1 MKTRTPRP
9 PVLAGGLASLA
20 LCVPAVAGAQVLS
33 PAPAPAGAP
42 TVVASV
48 HARNVDATLAVLR
61 TYLPVPV
68 NPQQLLP
75 ELVGEFGKL
84 VALDAPVDVA
94 VALDPQAGENLERP
108 LWAVSFGVTSLAEVQ
123 RQAQARNLVEPAPPG
138 LYRLRVPVGSGNKG
152 MFCQLGPS
160 PKGAGGPGTGRLSCS
175 GKEKDRDALA
185 PHLARLSPPP
195 AAQNAD
201 LHAELLVAPIVKNY
215 DGPWQRLLQLGSMA
229 VPTKLKLGQPTF
241 DRALTDATQLLI
253 GQLRGIGEDLHTV
266 ALDVSL
272 QPTGAELRLGY
283 RLTGQKSWWGQSD
296 AANAARPPAPPP
308 PVLFTLPADVSSA
321 SYRHS
326 SPVWARQ
333 ILDVAAA
340 LLDGYLEHD
349 GLAAPDRQA
358 IAEIFTKV
366 PNLTAPL
373 TTVIAEGAPDGG
385 AKSAAPAPAA
395 GDLGRALG
403 MLSSGGFYMAAL
415 DPADRDQSLPWLKA
429 VVAAYNRPA
438 VQVYLKKKWKQ
449 ADPTG
454 VLPTLKAGPALPK
467 TLGADA
473 YGLVLSGSFTGLFA
487 SKTAKPQK
495 PVPTVIHVVAAR
507 AQDGRLWT
515 ALGADRPT
523 LLRRLGQVAAP
534 PADGANTLARRP
546 GLESLREPGQSSAGF
561 STLAGLSRF
570 IDLAISATRRG
581 SLSGPELATGGGKPA
596 AKPAEPLSA
605 VQLLAAIPHHGE
617 VPMTY
622 GARPARPNPLA
633 LTQEMY
639 LRVPK
644 AVIEDVIALAMNLA
658 ADRN

>member
-1 MKTRTPRP
+1 MKTRPLRS
-9 PVLAGGLASLA
+9 PVFAGGLASLA
-20 LCVPAVAGAQVLS
+20 LSVPAVAGAQVLA
-33 PAPAPAGAP
+33 PASAPAGAP

-61 TYLPVPV
+61 TYLPIPV
-68 NPQQLLP
+68 NPQQFLP

-108 LWAVSFGVTSLAEVQ
+108 LWAVSFGVTNLAEVQ
-123 RQAQARNLVEPAPPG
+123 RQAQARGLVEPAPPG

-160 PKGAGGPGTGRLSCS
+160 PKGAGGPSTGRLSCS

-185 PHLARLSPPP
+185 PHLSRLSPPP
-195 AAQNAD
+195 AAQSAD

-241 DRALTDATQLLI
+241 DRALTDATQMLI

-266 ALDVSL
+266 ALDLSL
-272 QPTGAELRLGY
+272 QPTGAEVRLGY

-296 AANAARPPAPPP
+296 AQSAARPPAPPP
-308 PVLFTLPADVSSA
+308 PMLFTLPADVSSA
-321 SYRHS
+321 SYRHA
-326 SPVWARQ
+326 SPAWARQ
-333 ILDVAAA
+333 VLDVVAA

-366 PNLTAPL
+366 PGLAAPL

-385 AKSAAPAPAA
+385 AKSAAPPAGA
-395 GDLGRALG
+395 GDFSRALG
-403 MLSSGGFYMAAL
+403 MLSSGGFYLAAL

-449 ADPTG
+449 ADPAS

-473 YGLVLSGSFTGLFA
+473 YGLVLSGYFSGLFG
-487 SKTAKPQK
+487 SGGKPQK
-495 PVPTVIHVVAAR
+495 PVPTVIHVVVGR

-515 ALGADRPT
+515 ALGGDRPT
-523 LLRRLGQVAAP
+523 LLRRLGQVVQ
-534 PADGANTLARRP
+534 PAVDGANTLARRP
-546 GLESLREPGQSSAGF
+546 GLEALREPGQSSAGF
-561 STLAGLSRF
+561 STLAGLSRL
-570 IDLAISATRRG
+570 IDLAISATRRT

-617 VPMTY
+617 VPMIY